1 MHNRTSGDMVG
12 IEDVDWGERV
22 KQAQS
27 AECAKG
33 ERKKENE
40 KGNKIRK
47 REQKKKTVMVVKVV
61 DGASGEID
69 YRSCS
74 SMQ

>member
-1 MHNRTSGDMVG
+1 M
-12 IEDVDWGERV
+12 